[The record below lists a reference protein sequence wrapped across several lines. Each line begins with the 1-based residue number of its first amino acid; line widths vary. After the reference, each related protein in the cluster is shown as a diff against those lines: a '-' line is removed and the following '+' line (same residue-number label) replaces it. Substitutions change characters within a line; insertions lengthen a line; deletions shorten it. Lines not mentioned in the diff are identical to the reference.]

1 MSTRNDSNHGFGD
14 EDFGVGI
21 GQAMR
26 DSVGGVQAP
35 EGLAQAAI
43 GRARQIRRRRTAT
56 VMGSGLVTAAIVI
69 SGGVLWRGSGTALDP
84 LPALPTS
91 TMTSTT
97 TATNEPSAPPTSPT
111 TSPSTSSSSVSSSAG
126 SADARVVSV
135 VPGRLSVGSVP
146 GVGYVVSVSGGYRM
160 VLASGARLELGGAWS
175 AVPYGS
181 AGALVWSSPDLT
193 DFGSLSVVGSGPGGS
208 DPAGRVTTVPV
219 VDHEGRVALWRASG
233 SGGVLEQR
241 SASGAVLASVTTAA
255 GPVGYVVTGQV
266 GAGRVLATRVQG
278 AASGGDGVVSD
289 GVVLT
294 SAQGEL
300 RTVPGM
306 VQGLVASESAGL
318 YAGVTRVIDG
328 QIPVRCSQ
336 VRRVVDDSVVW
347 SSCED
352 RVPAAFSPDG
362 RYVALLP
369 AADGLGFGDVTV
381 VDLSSGREV
390 LRVKLATSG
399 VAFESNSSL
408 LMPVAAEKAG
418 ASGIV
423 RCTVSG
429 VCERADTAFLSTADG
444 YLVNAQ

>member
-1 MSTRNDSNHGFGD
+1 MSQLIKTTRRTRRSA
-14 EDFGVGI
+14 VG
-21 GQAMR
+21 ALLACV
-26 DSVGGVQAP
+26 SLVAVGGCAAR
-35 EGLAQAAI
+35 AQADAI
-43 GRARQIRRRRTAT
+43 GTQASGIQIIPA
-56 VMGSGLVTAAIVI
+56 GSGSAAAAPIAITERAATPTRAATGAPTA
-69 SGGVLWRGSGTALDP
+69 
-84 LPALPTS
+84 PA
-91 TMTSTT
+91 
-97 TATNEPSAPPTSPT
+97 
-111 TSPSTSSSSVSSSAG
+111 AG
-126 SADARVVSV
+126 HARVVSV

-278 AASGGDGVVSD
+278 ASGGDGVVSD